1 MELMEILNADVYAI
15 DDVEKLNTMLDVLQQ
30 AETDKYNS
38 FEDFVQNL
46 STKDKARLYQ
56 SYAQATDNETFYM
69 MGMIDDVMCDLPF
82 SQAICKIDKQK
93 FDINHEIF
101 WYDRFGDIVSG
112 SIDEFVEENFYTTD
126 IVQWLER
133 CDYEDGCGVIS
144 DFVDELTAITEK
156 IDEVQE
162 QLEEI
167 E

>member
-38 FEDFVQNL
+38 FEDFVNNL
-46 STKDKARLYQ
+46 SITDKARLYQ
-56 SYAQATDNETFYM
+56 SYAEATSNETFYM

-82 SQAICKIDKQK
+82 SEAIRKIDKQK

>member
-1 MELMEILNADVYAI
+1 MEIMEILNADIYAI
-15 DDVEKLNTMLDVLQQ
+15 GDVEKLNSMLDVLQQ

-38 FEDFVQNL
+38 FEDFVENL
-46 STKDKARLYQ
+46 DTKDKARLYQ
-56 SYAQATDNETFYM
+56 SYAEATNNETFYTM
-69 MGMIDDVMCDLPF
+69 DMIDEVMCDLPF
-82 SQAICKIDKQK
+82 SEAIRKIDKQK
-93 FDINHEIF
+93 FDIDHEIF

-167 E
+167 G